1 MRSSFAKSIYVGAA
15 VLGLAGLSAVTTTT
29 ASAKS
34 SAAKVTS
41 SKALT
46 TDATTRNVTFTGTNA
61 LYSKPGTVKGAKVVA
76 TTTTAKRLAAS
87 KNGQD
92 NVRAYRVAT
101 TNRGSVYYKVVSFDK
116 QYRGWIYGG
125 KTTDKFAGGI
135 NSFATTTEAKVPS
148 TLNTTSYY
156 TLAKTDASVNDGTT
170 TTYKAPAWSQ
180 YKVGRTMKDASAYK
194 TNLLQVSKAATTR
207 DGATWVYVTDVTNG
221 KLTGWVKASAL
232 KLSKDV
238 PASEGVTI
246 NYTDKA
252 TGKVVGSTVI
262 PFKADNAA
270 LAKQTMDVWTD
281 KNDAN
286 KLVHA
291 NMPAGY
297 SVPANAWGSEAA
309 AKAATKGSSLVFY
322 VTENAKT
329 AQVPVQLVNMSTN
342 DSTKLY
348 DHLTGDQQKALVAAT
363 KADKNQVVT
372 GSTVSDATVKDILAD
387 AKLTTFTYTD
397 NGVTYKATLSSV
409 AGGTSTGT
417 TSTGTNATNS
427 YAYYNVVKN

>member
-1 MRSSFAKSIYVGAA
+1 MQSSLKKSLY
-15 VLGLAGLSAVTTTT
+15 LGLAALSFASVAAVSTT

-34 SAAKVTS
+34 AAKVTS
-41 SKALT
+41 DKVLT
-46 TDATTRNVTFTGTNA
+46 TDATKRNVTFTGTNA
-61 LYSKPGTVKGAKVVA
+61 LYTKPGTVKGAKVVA
-76 TTTTAKRLAAS
+76 TTTTVKRLAAS

-101 TNRGSVYYKVVSFDK
+101 TNRGSVYYKVVTFDGA
-116 QYRGWIYGG
+116 YRGWIYGG
-125 KTTDKFAGGI
+125 KATDKFAGGI

-232 KLSKDV
+232 KVSTDV

-252 TGKVVGSTVI
+252 TGKVVSSQVLPFKAKDPKLANPTMDVTATDASNGHSAAYNGMPKGYHALTGDQSWGSTTQAADATKGSTVVFYVVANDKKSVTI
-262 PFKADNAA
+262 NDSLEIASDGQTKTLVFSGNALTQWHNAKAA
-270 LAKQTMDVWTD
+270 LAKDPTVTD
-281 KNDAN
+281 LDGKIIDS
-286 KLVHA
+286 
-291 NMPAGY
+291 
-297 SVPANAWGSEAA
+297 SV
-309 AKAATKGSSLVFY
+309 L
-322 VTENAKT
+322 KT
-329 AQVPVQLVNMSTN
+329 ALDNAGFGTI
-342 DSTKLY
+342 T
-348 DHLTGDQQKALVAAT
+348 A
-363 KADKNQVVT
+363 
-372 GSTVSDATVKDILAD
+372 
-387 AKLTTFTYTD
+387 D
-397 NGVTYKATLSSV
+397 NGTVYKLNTSVLPSNVAFGQKINLTYSK
-409 AGGTSTGT
+409 
-417 TSTGTNATNS
+417 
-427 YAYYNVVKN
+427 

>member
-34 SAAKVTS
+34 SAVKVTS

-101 TNRGSVYYKVVSFDK
+101 TNRGSVYYKVVTFDGA
-116 QYRGWIYGG
+116 YRGWIYGG
-125 KTTDKFAGGI
+125 KATDKFAGGI

-207 DGATWVYVTDVTNG
+207 DGATWVYVTDVTSN

-232 KLSKDV
+232 KASADV

-252 TGKVVGSTVI
+252 TGKVVSSKVI
-262 PFKADNAA
+262 KFTADNPA
-270 LAKQTMDVWTD
+270 LANPTMNLKD
-281 KNDAN
+281 NRDAN
-286 KLVHA
+286 NAPV
-291 NMPAGY
+291 GY
-297 SVPANAWGSEAA
+297 SVDTNSGWGSEDA
-309 AKAATKGSSLVFY
+309 AKAATKGSSLVYY
-322 VTENAKT
+322 VIENAKT
-329 AQVPVQLVNMSTN
+329 VQVPVKLVNMSTN

-348 DHLTGDQQKALVAAT
+348 DHLTSDQRKALVAAT

-372 GSTVSDATVKDILAD
+372 GTTVSDATVKDILAD
-387 AKLTTFTYTD
+387 ANLTTFTYTD
-397 NGVTYKATLSSV
+397 NGDTYKATLSSV
-409 AGGTSTGT
+409 NGGTSNGTIGTGIMKANP
-417 TSTGTNATNS
+417 SF
-427 YAYYNVVKN
+427 AYYNVVKN

>member
-76 TTTTAKRLAAS
+76 TTTTVKRLAAS
-87 KNGQD
+87 KKGQD

-101 TNRGSVYYKVVSFDK
+101 TNRGSVYYKVVTFDGA
-116 QYRGWIYGG
+116 YRGWIYGG
-125 KTTDKFAGGI
+125 KSDAKFAGGVA
-135 NSFATTTEAKVPS
+135 SYATTTDAKVPS
-148 TLNTTSYY
+148 TLSTSSYY
-156 TLAKTDASVNDGTT
+156 TLAKTDATVNDGTT

-207 DGATWVYVTDVTNG
+207 EGDTWVYVTDVTNG

-232 KLSKDV
+232 KASADV

-252 TGKVVGSTVI
+252 TGKVVLSHVI
-262 PFKADNAA
+262 PFKADNPA
-270 LAKQTMDVWTD
+270 LANPTMDIYTD
-281 KNDAN
+281 KNAAN
-286 KLVHA
+286 KELHN

-297 SVPANAWGSEAA
+297 SVASGNAWGDSTLAS
-309 AKAATKGSSLVFY
+309 KATKGSTLVFY
-322 VTENAKT
+322 VTANPKESVTISNSLEIAPDGTTKTLVFSGKALTQWNNAKD
-329 AQVPVQLVNMSTN
+329 AFAK
-342 DSTKLY
+342 DSTVNDLQGKVI
-348 DHLTGDQQKALVAAT
+348 D
-363 KADKNQVVT
+363 
-372 GSTVSDATVKDILAD
+372 
-387 AKLTTFTYTD
+387 
-397 NGVTYKATLSSV
+397 SSV
-409 AGGTSTGT
+409 LKTALKNAGFDTITADDGTVYTLN
-417 TSTGTNATNS
+417 TSALPS
-427 YAYYNVVKN
+427 NVAFGQNINLTYSK

>member
-34 SAAKVTS
+34 AAKVTS
-41 SKALT
+41 SKGLT

-76 TTTTAKRLAAS
+76 TTTTLKRLAAS

-125 KTTDKFAGGI
+125 KATDKFAGGLK
-135 NSFATTTEAKVPS
+135 SFATTTEAKVPS
-148 TLNTTSYY
+148 TLNTTHYY
-156 TLAKTDASVNDGTT
+156 TLAKTDANVNDGTT

-180 YKVGRTMKDASAYK
+180 YKIGRTMKDASAYK

-207 DGATWVYVTDVTNG
+207 EGDTWVYVTDVTNG

-232 KLSKDV
+232 KASTDV

-246 NYTDKA
+246 NYTDMA
-252 TGKVVGSTVI
+252 TGKVVSSHVI
-262 PFKADNAA
+262 PFKADR
-270 LAKQTMDVWTD
+270 LAFGNPAMDIYTD
-281 KNDAN
+281 KNPAN
-286 KLVHA
+286 KELH
-291 NMPAGY
+291 NNIPDGY
-297 SVPANAWGSEAA
+297 SVAGGNAWGSIRDAQN
-309 AKAATKGSSLVFY
+309 ATKGSTLVFY
-322 VTENAKT
+322 VVANAKT
-329 AQVPVQLVNMSTN
+329 DKVPVKLVNMSTN
-342 DSTKLY
+342 TDLY
-348 DHLTGDQQKALVAAT
+348 AHLTRDQQNALVAAT

-372 GSTVSDATVKDILAD
+372 GSTVSDSTVKDILAD

-397 NGVTYKATLSSV
+397 KGNTYKATLSGV
-409 AGGTSTGT
+409 AGGTSNGT
-417 TSTGTNATNS
+417 TSTVTKATNS

>member
-1 MRSSFAKSIYVGAA
+1 MRSSFAKSIYFGAA

-46 TDATTRNVTFTGTNA
+46 TDATTRNVNFTGTNA

-87 KNGQD
+87 KNGQN

-101 TNRGSVYYKVVSFDK
+101 TNRGSVYYKVVTFDRA
-116 QYRGWIYGG
+116 YRGWIYGG
-125 KTTDKFAGGI
+125 KATDKFAGGI
-135 NSFATTTEAKVPS
+135 NSFATTTDAKIPS
-148 TLNTTSYY
+148 TLSTSSYY
-156 TLAKTDASVNDGTT
+156 TLAKTDATVNDGTT

-232 KLSKDV
+232 KSSTDV

-252 TGKVVGSTVI
+252 TGKVVKSAVI

-270 LAKQTMDVWTD
+270 LANPTMNVWTD
-281 KNDAN
+281 KNAAN

-297 SVPANAWGSEAA
+297 SVSANAWGSEAA

-322 VTENAKT
+322 VTENAKKAVT
-329 AQVPVQLVNMSTN
+329 INNSLEIGDDGATKTLVFSGKALTQWNAAKAAFAK
-342 DSTKLY
+342 DSTVTDLQ
-348 DHLTGDQQKALVAAT
+348 GKAI
-363 KADKNQVVT
+363 D
-372 GSTVSDATVKDILAD
+372 
-387 AKLTTFTYTD
+387 
-397 NGVTYKATLSSV
+397 SSV
-409 AGGTSTGT
+409 LKTALKNAGFDTITADDGTVYTLN
-417 TSTGTNATNS
+417 TSVLPS
-427 YAYYNVVKN
+427 NVAFGQNINLTYSK

>member
-1 MRSSFAKSIYVGAA
+1 MRSSFAKSIYFGAA

-34 SAAKVTS
+34 AAKVTS
-41 SKALT
+41 SKGLT

-125 KTTDKFAGGI
+125 KSTDKFAGGLK
-135 NSFATTTEAKVPS
+135 SFATTTAAKIPS

-156 TLAKTDASVNDGTT
+156 TLAKTDANVNDGTT

-180 YKVGRTMKDASAYK
+180 YKIGRTMKDASAYK

-221 KLTGWVKASAL
+221 QLTGWVKASAL
-232 KLSKDV
+232 KASAAV

-246 NYTDKA
+246 NYVDKA
-252 TGKVVGSTVI
+252 TGKVVSSHVI
-262 PFKADNAA
+262 PFKADNPAYVNP
-270 LAKQTMDVWTD
+270 TMNIYTD
-281 KNDAN
+281 GNAAN
-286 KLVHA
+286 KELH
-291 NMPAGY
+291 NNKPAGY
-297 SVPANAWGSEAA
+297 SVASGNAWGNSTLAS
-309 AKAATKGSSLVFY
+309 KATKGSTLVFY
-322 VTENAKT
+322 VTANPKKSVTISNSLEIAPDGTTKTLVFSGKALTQWHNAKT
-329 AQVPVQLVNMSTN
+329 ALAKDPTVTDLQ
-342 DSTKLY
+342 
-348 DHLTGDQQKALVAAT
+348 GKAI
-363 KADKNQVVT
+363 D
-372 GSTVSDATVKDILAD
+372 
-387 AKLTTFTYTD
+387 
-397 NGVTYKATLSSV
+397 SSV
-409 AGGTSTGT
+409 LKTALKNAGFDTITANDGTVYTLN
-417 TSTGTNATNS
+417 TSALPS
-427 YAYYNVVKN
+427 NVAFGNKINLTYSK